1 MSLLIEALEQD
12 IDFKKSDIKDLV
24 KRKLPY
30 MNKIINNS
38 FDTKKKS
45 LKTLLKALT
54 TYAYLG
60 IDSKKIVKKIIWILG
75 RSKKLFDEYF
85 TESKEI
91 KKSVYDVVRYELRSD
106 IDKII
111 HNEIKRTYSKRN
123 YTKEEL
129 SVRFVPYT
137 NTKLIALAGNFKLL
151 KWVRKNGCAWGNY
164 TCSHAAKKGHFDIL
178 KWAIKNGCGWNEL
191 TCARAARKG
200 HFDILKW

>member
-30 MNKIINNS
+30 MNTIINGS

-60 IDSKKIVKKIIWILG
+60 IDSEKIVKKIIWILG
-75 RSKKLFDEYF
+75 GSKSKKNFCKYF
-85 TESKEI
+85 TESKEP
-91 KKSVYDVVRYELRSD
+91 KEYRYDDVKYELRSD

-111 HNEIKRTYSKRN
+111 YNEIKRTYGKRN

-129 SVRFVPYT
+129 SVRFIPYT
-137 NTKLIALAGNFKLL
+137 NTDLIALAGNFKLL
-151 KWVRKNGCAWGNY
+151 KWVRK
-164 TCSHAAKKGHFDIL
+164 
-178 KWAIKNGCGWNEL
+178 
-191 TCARAARKG
+191 
-200 HFDILKW
+200 

>member
-12 IDFKKSDIKDLV
+12 TDFKKSDIKDLIPI
-24 KRKLPY
+24 KLPY

-60 IDSKKIVKKIIWILG
+60 IDSEKIVKKIIWILG

-91 KKSVYDVVRYELRSD
+91 KKSVSDDYDDDIVKYELRSD
-106 IDKII
+106 IDKTI

-123 YTKEEL
+123 YTEEEL

-137 NTKLIALAGNFKLL
+137 NT
-151 KWVRKNGCAWGNY
+151 
-164 TCSHAAKKGHFDIL
+164 
-178 KWAIKNGCGWNEL
+178 EL
-191 TCARAARKG
+191 
-200 HFDILKW
+200 